1 MLSIRQLL
9 KYEHLRLK
17 RVGRSEEV
25 AGVAYFLSGEDAIYI
40 TGSVF
45 TVDGGLKITFYK
57 I

>member
-1 MLSIRQLL
+1 MSIRQLL

-45 TVDGGLKITFYK
+45 TVDGGLTITFYK